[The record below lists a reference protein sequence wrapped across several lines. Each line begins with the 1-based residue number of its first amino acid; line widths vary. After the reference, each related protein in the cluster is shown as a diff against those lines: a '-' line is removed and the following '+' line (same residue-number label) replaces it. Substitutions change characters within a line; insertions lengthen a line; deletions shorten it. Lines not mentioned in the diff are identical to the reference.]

1 MSKYT
6 VQLRWLVEQYLENYN
21 IKNPIL
27 NPPLLAQHN
36 WRFIYGDL
44 GLSNGTD
51 PNTGFQLSA
60 YPIFDEDHRHV
71 LNDMLIKRYWN
82 CEIGAETPAM
92 FAWNLNEAMC
102 RIMPY
107 YNGLYR
113 AQMASIV
120 DMITEKWGETDIEG
134 IVRKVLNEVNGKTDT
149 TSNTEG
155 GYNVDTTGKST
166 VDTDTT
172 DKTVV
177 DTDTKDNAN
186 GSVNTMVSGNIQNNG
201 STNVTGTRDL
211 TVDATVTTES
221 TDRFLDTPQASVSN
235 LDDGWLT
242 NVRKVNG
249 TESTDRTENE
259 KTVSDETREDTRIE
273 TTTTETTTTD
283 TRTGEVD
290 TTTTGTGTVDTV
302 TDTTGNE
309 TGTSSSKN
317 TGNVTTENSAT
328 TDDTTNRDRKA
339 DGWRISPKDWEG
351 VLTAAKELFNIDRMV
366 VEDKAVQECFMMVW

>member
-21 IKNPIL
+21 IKSPIA
-27 NPPLLAQHN
+27 NPPLIAQHN

-44 GLSNGTD
+44 GLSDGTI
-51 PNTGFQLSA
+51 PNTAFQLSA
-60 YPIFDEDHRHV
+60 YPIFDEDHRRV
-71 LNDMLIKRYWN
+71 LNDMIIKRYWN

-149 TSNTEG
+149 LSDTEG
-155 GYNVDTTGKST
+155 GYNIDTTGK
-166 VDTDTT
+166 VVEDTDTT
-172 DKTVV
+172 
-177 DTDTKDNAN
+177 
-186 GSVNTMVSGNIQNNG
+186 G
-201 STNVTGTRDL
+201 STTGSQNTTNDHSIDVTGETTDNGTRNL
-211 TVDATVTTES
+211 TVNQTVTGSS

-242 NVRKVNG
+242 NVRKVESNET
-249 TESTDRTENE
+249 TERTENE
-259 KTVSDETREDTRIE
+259 TNQNTQNRTEKTTDIATIE
-273 TTTTETTTTD
+273 TTTSD
-283 TRTGEVD
+283 TSE
-290 TTTTGTGTVDTV
+290 GTVDKT

-309 TGTSSSKN
+309 KGTSTSKT
-317 TGNVTTENSAT
+317 TGNVSTENSST

-339 DGWRISPKDWEG
+339 DGWRISPKDWEM
-351 VLTAAKELFNIDRMV
+351 VLTAARELFNIDRMV
-366 VEDKAVQECFMMVW
+366 VEDEAVRECFMMVW